1 MKGQMNLFPEEYI
14 KDSDCT
20 KDTPVVH
27 GKPDTPIYGMGARI
41 KPRVPGRQDTE
52 HFKSI
57 YLDSL
62 LPLEEYDLIAI
73 LLSGGKDSIAC
84 YYKLLEFGVPKDRIE
99 FWHHDIDGR
108 IPGNKIVLRFKV

>member
-41 KPRVPGRQDTE
+41 SQEFRGDKTP
-52 HFKSI
+52 SI
-57 YLDSL
+57 SRAYTLTVYCLWKNTTS
-62 LPLEEYDLIAI
+62 
-73 LLSGGKDSIAC
+73 
-84 YYKLLEFGVPKDRIE
+84 
-99 FWHHDIDGR
+99 
-108 IPGNKIVLRFKV
+108 

>member
-20 KDTPVVH
+20 KDTPVIH
-27 GKPDTPIYGMGARI
+27 GKPDTPIYGTGKRI

-62 LPLEEYDLIAI
+62 LPLKNTT
-73 LLSGGKDSIAC
+73 S
-84 YYKLLEFGVPKDRIE
+84 
-99 FWHHDIDGR
+99 
-108 IPGNKIVLRFKV
+108 